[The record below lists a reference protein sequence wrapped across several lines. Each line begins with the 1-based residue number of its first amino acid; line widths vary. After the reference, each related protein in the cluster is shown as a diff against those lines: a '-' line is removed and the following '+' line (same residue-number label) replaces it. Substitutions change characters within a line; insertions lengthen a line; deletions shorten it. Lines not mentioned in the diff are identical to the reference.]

1 VLKDNNERTKLKEI
15 QKKMEK
21 KIPRGNL
28 YLRLAIHEPKRRDD
42 F

>member
-21 KIPRGNL
+21 KNTKRKPIPKAG
-28 YLRLAIHEPKRRDD
+28 HP
-42 F
+42 